1 MSDDTLTTSFRV
13 LRAPDHILQD
23 LLGRRRDM
31 RQDVPT
37 GVTDAGPSSGA
48 SDPLALARRLLVE
61 ARAGVADPSCRAA
74 LASLDPSELAA
85 ALRDEPSRTAFW
97 LNVYN
102 ASVRARLLADPA
114 AFRPRWRFFTTS
126 AITVAGRRLSP
137 NAIEHGLLRRS
148 ALSLGLGYLRNP
160 APSAF
165 ERGLRVA
172 RVDARMH
179 FALNCGARSCPPLAV
194 WEPASLDDDLE
205 RATRAY
211 LIAETRRRSAGRTL
225 LVPRLLL
232 WYRGDF
238 GGSAGVR
245 RLLERHAVIAAG
257 EQVRIRYGR
266 YDWTLDLD
274 EPTA

>member
-1 MSDDTLTTSFRV
+1 MRHDS
-13 LRAPDHILQD
+13 RA
-23 LLGRRRDM
+23 
-31 RQDVPT
+31 
-37 GVTDAGPSSGA
+37 GVADPSPPSGA

-61 ARAGVADPSCRAA
+61 ARAGVADPSCRTA
-74 LASLDPSELAA
+74 LASLDPRELAA
-85 ALRDEPSRTAFW
+85 VPDEPSRTVFR

-102 ASVRARLLADPA
+102 AAVRARLLADPA

-137 NAIEHGLLRRS
+137 NVIEHGLLRRS
-148 ALSLGLGYLRNP
+148 ALSLGFGYLRNP

-165 ERGLRVA
+165 ELGLRVA
-172 RVDARMH
+172 RVDPRIH
-179 FALNCGARSCPPLAV
+179 FALNCGARSCPPLAA

-211 LIAETRRRSAGRTL
+211 LVAETHRRDGGRTL

-245 RLLERHAVIAAG
+245 RLLERHAVIASG

-266 YDWTLDLD
+266 YDWTLDVD
-274 EPTA
+274 EPTT

>member
-1 MSDDTLTTSFRV
+1 MRSGGC
-13 LRAPDHILQD
+13 RASDHIPPN
-23 LLGRRRDM
+23 LLGEDGDM
-31 RQDVPT
+31 RHDSPA
-37 GVTDAGPSSGA
+37 GVADTSPSGGA
-48 SDPLALARRLLVE
+48 SDPLDLARRLLVE
-61 ARAGVADPSCRAA
+61 ARTGAADPSCRAA
-74 LASLDPSELAA
+74 LASLDPRELAA
-85 ALRDEPSRTAFW
+85 ALRDQPSRTVFW

-102 ASVRARLLADPA
+102 AAVRARLLADPA

-148 ALSLGLGYLRNP
+148 ALSLGLGHLHNP

-165 ERGLRVA
+165 ERRLRVA
-172 RVDARMH
+172 RVDVRIH
-179 FALNCGARSCPPLAV
+179 FALNCGARSCPPLAA
-194 WEPASLDDDLE
+194 WEPATLDDDLE

-211 LIAETRRRSAGRTL
+211 LVAETRRRDAGRTL

-245 RLLERHAVIAAG
+245 RLLERHAVIAPG
-257 EQVRIRYGR
+257 EQPRIRYGR

-274 EPTA
+274 ERTA

>member
-1 MSDDTLTTSFRV
+1 MKHDPP
-13 LRAPDHILQD
+13 A
-23 LLGRRRDM
+23 
-31 RQDVPT
+31 
-37 GVTDAGPSSGA
+37 GVADASPPSGV
-48 SDPLALARRLLVE
+48 SDPLALAHRLLVQ
-61 ARAGVADPSCRAA
+61 ARSGVADSSCRAA
-74 LASLDPSELAA
+74 LASLDPRELAA
-85 ALRDEPSRTAFW
+85 ALRDEPSRTVFW

-114 AFRPRWRFFTTS
+114 AFRSRWRFFATS

-165 ERGLRVA
+165 ERSLRVA
-172 RVDARMH
+172 RVDARIH
-179 FALNCGARSCPPLAV
+179 FALNCGARSCPPLAA
-194 WEPASLDDDLE
+194 WEPATLDDDLE

-211 LIAETRRRSAGRTL
+211 LVAETRRRNAGRTL

-245 RLLERHAVIAAG
+245 RLLERHAVIAEA

-266 YDWTLDLD
+266 YDWTLDLG
-274 EPTA
+274 EPMA